1 MSAQAARAPDDG
13 ERGSAPV
20 EFILVGVLLTM
31 LTLGVLQFALAVH
44 ARNIVQDAA
53 VDAAFHA
60 ALADTTPAETEAR
73 AAVERGLGRDLISY
87 VVIVQGSSYGL
98 DTVRVHIAATL
109 PLVGLVGP
117 GRGTL
122 VVADAP
128 VERVG

>member
-1 MSAQAARAPDDG
+1 
-13 ERGSAPV
+13 
-20 EFILVGVLLTM
+20 
-31 LTLGVLQFALAVH
+31 
-44 ARNIVQDAA
+44 
-53 VDAAFHA
+53 
-60 ALADTTPAETEAR
+60 
-73 AAVERGLGRDLISY
+73 
-87 VVIVQGSSYGL
+87 VIVQGSSYGL